1 VVEALIRPGPEG
13 EALALLRLLDIPG
26 LGTRRLFQLLSEVGG
41 AERALRRLG
50 RNRST
55 ASKSDPERSPRVVAL
70 ERMAVLDRLGV
81 HVLALWSDVYPD
93 RLRELHDPPACLFV
107 RGDVSALVG
116 PTVAVVGSRRC
127 TAYGRHAAESIGS
140 ALSQRGIHVVSGLA
154 LGIDGAA
161 HKGAVESNG
170 TPVAV
175 LGNGID
181 RIHPRTHARLGQVV
195 LQHGAVISE
204 FPPGIPALGHHFPQR
219 NRIIA
224 ALSQAVVV
232 VEAASRS
239 GALITTE
246 FALELGRDVYAVPG
260 PMGANTHMG
269 TLALIRDGA
278 GVVTSPEAL
287 ADELAES
294 LPGTYDQTE
303 HPCDEGPTETADPRA
318 GKVLAALAEGVLDLD
333 TLCEG
338 LCLAAP
344 EALAVL
350 AELELGGRVRQEA
363 GLRFRRV

>member
-1 VVEALIRPGPEG
+1 M
-13 EALALLRLLDIPG
+13 ALLRLLDMPG
-26 LGTRRLFQLLSEVGG
+26 LGTRRLFQLLSEAGG
-41 AERALRRLG
+41 AGRALRRLG
-50 RNRST
+50 RNRS
-55 ASKSDPERSPRVVAL
+55 AVSKSDPDGDPQAIAL
-70 ERMAVLDRLGV
+70 ERMDVLDRLGV
-81 HVLALWSDVYPD
+81 HVLAPWSDAYPD
-93 RLRELHDPPACLFV
+93 RLRELHDPPPCLFV
-107 RGDVSALVG
+107 RGEISALVG

-127 TAYGRHAAESIGS
+127 TAYGRHAAETIGS
-140 ALSQRGIHVVSGLA
+140 TLSARGIHVVSGLA
-154 LGIDGAA
+154 LGIDGAG

-181 RIHPRTHARLGQVV
+181 RIYPRTHARLGHAV
-195 LQHGAVISE
+195 LQLGAVVSE
-204 FPPGIPALGHHFPQR
+204 FPPGIPPLPYHFPQR
-219 NRIIA
+219 NRVIA

-239 GALITTE
+239 GALITAE

-260 PMGANTHMG
+260 PMGMNTHTG

-278 GVVTSPEAL
+278 GVVTSPEEL

-294 LPGTYDQTE
+294 LPGTSDRKE
-303 HPCDEGPTETADPRA
+303 RLHEDGLPAMADPRA
-318 GKVLAALAEGVLDLD
+318 GKVLAALAQGALDLD

-338 LCLAAP
+338 VCLPAP

-350 AELELGGRVRQEA
+350 TELELGGRVRQEA